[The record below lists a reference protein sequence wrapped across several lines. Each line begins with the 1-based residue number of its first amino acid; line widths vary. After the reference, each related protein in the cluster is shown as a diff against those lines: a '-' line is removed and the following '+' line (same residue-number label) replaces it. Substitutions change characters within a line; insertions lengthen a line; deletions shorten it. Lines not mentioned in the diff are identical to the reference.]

1 MAKNSRKPRATKAK
15 PERKL
20 TVVQIHSGIG
30 CPERQ
35 RRTLQSLG
43 LRRIR
48 HRARLPDLPSVRGMV
63 KAIHH
68 LVRIEESPSTRR
80 GGSKA

>member
-1 MAKNSRKPRATKAK
+1 MVKSSKATRAK
-15 PERKL
+15 PARTL

-30 CPERQ
+30 CPGRQ

-48 HRARLPDLPSVRGMV
+48 HRNQLPDLPSVRGMV
-63 KAIHH
+63 NAISH
-68 LVRIEESPSTRR
+68 LVRIEEPPSAHR
-80 GGSKA
+80 GDSKS